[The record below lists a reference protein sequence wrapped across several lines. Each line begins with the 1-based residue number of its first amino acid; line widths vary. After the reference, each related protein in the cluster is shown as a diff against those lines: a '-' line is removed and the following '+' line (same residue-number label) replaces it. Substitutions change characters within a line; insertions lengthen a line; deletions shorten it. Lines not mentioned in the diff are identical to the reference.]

1 MKQLTLQEQYNL
13 LNEGKGNKNAFM
25 KSALKQFPN
34 LFNNF
39 TEFDTAVG
47 VLKQKQII
55 SEGAGGVV
63 TSGNPFINWEK
74 FLNEESNESKGDK
87 EIKAL
92 EKEASKY
99 SKNDVRY
106 KELQK
111 KIGDLKSDKEYAQ
124 PGSKAAEK
132 FSKSLNEEA
141 KAEEKKPTKEVV
153 DMETAGYDY
162 KDKKNIDNLYG
173 EAFLQGYYTEMK
185 DPKNA
190 DKTVDE
196 LKEMVAKNMEKDMN
210 YYMKEASFGIKG
222 IGYTDDV
229 PGLKVSDKEI
239 KGKYASSGMEEVKLK
254 EGKMVN
260 LTDLLNEAIGGYID
274 LRPSGMT
281 NENARTDAEEEG
293 YLDGMRDEKEDLED
307 KAKDKKKKVK
317 KETLDSKLAEIE
329 KAGKVTTL
337 EAQIEALEEAIET
350 KNQRISMVSEDE
362 NLSELVDKK
371 KMKEM
376 QREVKLLEKKK
387 AGMEKMYE
395 KLAGKAYVK
404 TEIVDEA
411 DEMDY

>member
-39 TEFDTAVG
+39 TEFDTAVS

-55 SEGAGGVV
+55 SEGVGGVV
-63 TSGNPFINWEK
+63 TSGNPFINWKE
-74 FLNEESNESKGDK
+74 FL
-87 EIKAL
+87 A
-92 EKEASKY
+92 
-99 SKNDVRY
+99 
-106 KELQK
+106 
-111 KIGDLKSDKEYAQ
+111 
-124 PGSKAAEK
+124 
-132 FSKSLNEEA
+132 EEA
-141 KAEEKKPTKEVV
+141 KAEEKEPTKEVV

-162 KDKKNIDNLYG
+162 KDEKNIDNLYG
-173 EAFLQGYYTEMK
+173 EAFLKGYYAEMK

-190 DKTVDE
+190 DKSVDE
-196 LKEMVAKNMEKDMN
+196 LKEMVAKNMAKDRN
-210 YYMKEASFGIKG
+210 HYMKEAAFGVKG

-274 LRPSGMT
+274 LRPSGIT

-329 KAGKVTTL
+329 KAGKITTL
-337 EAQIEALEEAIET
+337 EAQINALEEAIET

-371 KMKEM
+371 KMKDM
-376 QREVKLLEKKK
+376 QREVKDLEKRKVK
-387 AGMEKMYE
+387 MEKLYE
-395 KLAGKAYVK
+395 KMCGKKYVRQEMVDE
-404 TEIVDEA
+404 TMDEA
-411 DEMDY
+411 DEINY

>member
-39 TEFDTAVG
+39 TEFDTAVS

-55 SEGAGGVV
+55 SEGVGGVV
-63 TSGNPFINWEK
+63 TTGNPFIDWKE
-74 FLNEESNESKGDK
+74 FL
-87 EIKAL
+87 A
-92 EKEASKY
+92 
-99 SKNDVRY
+99 
-106 KELQK
+106 
-111 KIGDLKSDKEYAQ
+111 
-124 PGSKAAEK
+124 
-132 FSKSLNEEA
+132 EEA
-141 KAEEKKPTKEVV
+141 KAEEKEPTKEVV
-153 DMETAGYDY
+153 DMETAGFDY
-162 KDKKNIDNLYG
+162 KDEKNIDNLYG
-173 EAFLQGYYTEMK
+173 EAFLQGYYAEMK
-185 DPKNA
+185 DPKNV

-196 LKEMVAKNMEKDMN
+196 LKEIVAKNMAKDRN
-210 YYMKEASFGIKG
+210 YYMKEAAFGVKG

-329 KAGKVTTL
+329 KAGKITTL
-337 EAQIEALEEAIET
+337 EAQIDALEEAIET

-371 KMKEM
+371 KMKDM
-376 QREVKLLEKKK
+376 QREVKDLEKRKVK
-387 AGMEKMYE
+387 MEKLYE
-395 KLAGKAYVK
+395 KMCGKKYVRQEMVDE
-404 TEIVDEA
+404 TMDEA